1 MGIWEGGVSD
11 LRYFSDL
18 MNEAIEF
25 DRVRVRAVERHNLL
39 KKFENDWLDALRHG
53 VDKFPSGLAQ
63 AREGLL
69 TICHIMGWK
78 GANIIAK
85 FK

>member
-1 MGIWEGGVSD
+1 MATREVGVSD

-18 MNEAIEF
+18 MNEAIEL
-25 DRVRVRAVERHNLL
+25 DRVRVRAVERHHLL
-39 KKFENDWLDALRHG
+39 KKFENDRLDALRHG
-53 VDKFPSGLAQ
+53 VNRFPSGLSQ

-78 GANIIAK
+78 K
-85 FK
+85 